1 MRPIIW
7 STIRILGLF
16 TAGCVAWYFAW
27 IWRTG
32 RKPPRSF
39 KELAAEFSLREQI
52 VVVVLLI
59 FVIIAVIVGA
69 AAAIYSV
76 YNP

>member
-1 MRPIIW
+1 MW
-7 STIRILGLF
+7 SVTKTLGLL
-16 TAGCVAWYFAW
+16 TAGCVTWYFAW

-32 RKPPRSF
+32 RKPPTSF

-52 VVVVLLI
+52 VTVVLLV
-59 FVIIAVIVGA
+59 FVVIVVIVGT

-76 YNP
+76 YKP